1 MLNYTLRLPRF
12 LLGMSGSY
20 FINKER
26 AQCSDEKKTMPA
38 DWLGASRAQARR
50 PPASL
55 APKRSLLAPSSHAGW

>member
-38 DWLGASRAQARR
+38 DWLGASRAH
-50 PPASL
+50 ASR
-55 APKRSLLAPSSHAGW
+55 APGSSVIVINAISTGAGW